1 MSKIKF
7 IFLFGTLSLF
17 FGVPLISRGIEVS
30 SPPFIPAL
38 SGGISF
44 ENSPNDDVNDVA
56 VLNNYLYAALR
67 RYDDNSKKFIGA
79 LKIFDASDHAAPL
92 EIASH
97 NVDANLNSLFVEV
110 NYLYAAGYSE
120 ADDKSFF
127 YIFDITIPSAPTVVS
142 TTELPATFQGVNDIK
157 ISGNYAYFASEAGG
171 FGVIDISDLSAPVI
185 KDTYN
190 PKAGNIFYSVAI
202 SGTAIYVLG
211 NNDLYSIDASDTASL
226 QEVDRFY
233 VGRDDSRRE
242 IFINGNYLYV
252 PYQGNLRVI
261 EILDDGA
268 LQSRGYY
275 YPPDKLGAGD
285 IAVSGS
291 YLYATGQWGSEL
303 MVFDASDPTSPVRLG
318 IYNSFSSTPHIF
330 ISNGYAFVFGPKSI
344 NIVKVSNG
352 VKNVSDNQTDNN
364 DAAATPWLLP
374 DSAPDLALAGRM
386 KGKILLQTESKGEAW
401 YIHPKELKRYYL
413 GRPKDAFSVMRSK
426 GYGIS
431 NANLAK
437 IPSNTDSFKGDMN
450 LRQRMSGKILLQVE
464 SKGEAWYVHP
474 KNLKRYYLGRPAD
487 AFSVMRRLGGGI
499 SNDNLAKIP
508 SASSAFF
515 TTNSVTYMKKTV
527 KTSRGDFSIDLLIA
541 DLSNPKVKILT
552 DTAENYDCKDNC
564 RTKPLKDYVIANQA
578 IAGMNGTYFCPK
590 DYPHCAGEDGSYFWM
605 LYNSRTKNLINLYKN
620 QFNNGPLIVF
630 NNENNWV
637 FYRHTKDFTGI
648 APFEFQYDTKIQA
661 AISSGP
667 LLVYKSQKVL
677 DEATLDTKQRT
688 VKSFR
693 GGIGLKGTKVYMLLA
708 RGATVGDLAVI
719 MKAMNMDYA
728 INSDGGGS
736 SAMYY
741 NGQYKLGPG
750 RNIPNAIVVAER

>member
-7 IFLFGTLSLF
+7 IFLFGILSLF
-17 FGVPLISRGIEVS
+17 FGMPFISRGIEVS
-30 SPPFIPAL
+30 SPPPLPAL
-38 SGGISF
+38 AGRISF
-44 ENSPNDDVNDVA
+44 ENSPDDSVNDVT
-56 VLNNYLYAALR
+56 VLNNYIYTAIQQ
-67 RYDDNSKKFIGA
+67 YDRILNKSTGI
-79 LKIFDASDHAAPL
+79 LKIYDASDHAAPK
-92 EIASH
+92 EIASFES
-97 NVDANLNSLFVEV
+97 NAVFNALSIKD
-110 NYLYAAGYSE
+110 NYLFAVGYS
-120 ADDKSFF
+120 DIDYKSFF
-127 YIFDITIPSAPTVVS
+127 YIFDVSVPAMPTAVS
-142 TTELPATFQGVNDIK
+142 VIELPGYSNYFGDIK
-157 ISGNYAYFASEAGG
+157 VSGNYAYFVGRFGG
-171 FGVIDISDLSAPVI
+171 FFALDISNISAPII
-185 KDTYN
+185 KSAYSGNGFYDIII
-190 PKAGNIFYSVAI
+190 AGSKIFLKGNDAVR
-202 SGTAIYVLG
+202 VL
-211 NNDLYSIDASDTASL
+211 DASNVESLKLLDEYSFSNASNSHSMSL
-226 QEVDRFY
+226 
-233 VGRDDSRRE
+233 
-242 IFINGNYLYV
+242 NKNYLYV
-252 PYQGNLRVI
+252 PRNGKIR
-261 EILDDGA
+261 ILDISENNFFWEA
-268 LQSRGYY
+268 NSYL
-275 YPPDKLGAGD
+275 PPDNLGVANT
-285 IAVSGS
+285 AVSGN
-291 YLYATGQWGSEL
+291 YLYITSKSGKEL
-303 MVFDASDPTSPVRLG
+303 LILDVSDPTSPVRLG
-318 IYNSFSSTPHIF
+318 IHYFSDAWQIF
-330 ISNGYAFVFGPKSI
+330 VSNGYAYVFGYKNINIIKVNGEPKS
-344 NIVKVSNG
+344 VSNSG
-352 VKNVSDNQTDNN
+352 NQAADNSS
-364 DAAATPWLLP
+364 TPWLLP
-374 DSAPDLALAGRM
+374 DATPDLALAGRM

-437 IPSNTDSFKGDMN
+437 LPSNTDSFEGDLN
-450 LRQRMSGKILLQVE
+450 LRQKMSGKILLQVE
-464 SKGEAWYVHP
+464 SNGEAWYVNP
-474 KNLKRYYLGRPAD
+474 KNLKRYFLGRPAD
-487 AFSVMRRLGGGI
+487 AFKVMQNLGSGI

-508 SASSAFF
+508 SANSNFA
-515 TTNSVTYMKKTV
+515 TTNGVTYMKKTT

-564 RTKPLKDYVIANQA
+564 KTKPLKDFAIANQA

-667 LLVYKSQKVL
+667 LLVYKSEKVL
-677 DEATLDTKQRT
+677 DEATLDNKQRT

-693 GGIGLKGTKVYMLLA
+693 GGIGLKGTKVYMVLA

-719 MKAMNMDYA
+719 MKAMNMEYA

-741 NGQYKLGPG
+741 NGQYKVGPG

>member
-1 MSKIKF
+1 MSKIQF
-7 IFLFGTLSLF
+7 IFLFGILSLF
-17 FGVPLISRGIEVS
+17 FGLPLVSRGIEVS
-30 SPPFIPAL
+30 SPPSIPAL
-38 SGGISF
+38 SGSISF
-44 ENSPNDDVNDVA
+44 ENSPNDDVNDIA
-56 VLNNYLYAALR
+56 ASNNYLYAALR

-79 LKIFDASDHAAPL
+79 LKIFDASDHATPL

-97 NVDANLNSLFVEV
+97 NVDANLNALFVEG
-110 NYLYAAGYSE
+110 NYLYAVSYSE
-120 ADDKSFF
+120 ANTKSIF
-127 YIFDITIPSAPTVVS
+127 YIFDISSPAVPVILANLG
-142 TTELPATFQGVNDIK
+142 LPAIFSGANDIK
-157 ISGNYAYFASEAGG
+157 VSGNYAYFASDDGG
-171 FGVIDISDLSAPVI
+171 FGVIDISDPLAPTL
-185 KDTYN
+185 KGTYY
-190 PKAGNIFYSVAI
+190 PVGNFYSIAV
-202 SGTAIYVLG
+202 SGTKVFLLGNKDIYVLDVSNAAAPEVLDSYYLG
-211 NNDLYSIDASDTASL
+211 QDND
-226 QEVDRFY
+226 
-233 VGRDDSRRE
+233 RRE
-242 IFINGNYLYV
+242 IYLNGDYLYV
-252 PYQGNLRVI
+252 PYNDYIRIFDVSNATS
-261 EILDDGA
+261 ILE
-268 LQSRGYY
+268 LNYY
-275 YPPDKLGAGD
+275 VPPDKLGVGD
-285 IAVSGS
+285 IADFGN
-291 YLYATGQWGSEL
+291 YLYMTGKWGSEL
-303 MVFDASDPTSPVRLG
+303 VVFDISDQTSPVKLG
-318 IYNSFSSTPHIF
+318 IYNSFSSAPHIF
-330 ISNGYAFVFGPKSI
+330 IFNGYAYVFGPKSI
-344 NIVKVSNG
+344 NIIKVSNG
-352 VKNVSDNQTDNN
+352 VKNVSDDQTDNN
-364 DAAATPWLLP
+364 AAATPWLLP
-374 DSAPDLALAGRM
+374 DSTPDMILAGRM

-426 GYGIS
+426 GNGIS

-437 IPSNTDSFKGDMN
+437 IPSNTDSFEGDLN
-450 LRQRMSGKILLQVE
+450 LRQKMSGKILLQVE
-464 SKGEAWYVHP
+464 QNGEAWYVNP
-474 KNLKRYYLGRPAD
+474 KNLKRYFLGRPAD
-487 AFSVMRRLGGGI
+487 AFKVMQNLGSGI

-508 SASSAFF
+508 SASSNFA
-515 TTNSVTYMKKTV
+515 TTNGVTYMKKTV

-677 DEATLDTKQRT
+677 DEATLDTKQRM

-693 GGIGLKGTKVYMLLA
+693 GSIGLKGTKMYMVLA

-719 MKAMNMDYA
+719 MKAMNMEYA

-741 NGQYKLGPG
+741 NGQYKVGPG